1 MRKWLGLLTT
11 IGLMATLIACAF
23 GLGLFYPNLD
33 GRCMPVWE
41 IARSRNAKWEVLPG
55 VSLDGSREVIIGFA
69 TNLPKG
75 WSAAT
80 ADGQIGPTDKKR
92 DLRVGRAT
100 IVPPG
105 TIECQAQLGLLSITL
120 PTSGAPSGASDQLYL
135 NAFFPTSTYGNM
147 RR

>member
-1 MRKWLGLLTT
+1 MRKWLGRFTTLALL
-11 IGLMATLIACAF
+11 GALIACAF
-23 GLGLFYPNLD
+23 GLGHFYPNLD

-41 IARSRNAKWEVLPG
+41 LAQTLNAKWEVLPG

-69 TNLPKG
+69 THLPKG
-75 WSAAT
+75 WSAIT
-80 ADGQIGPTDKKR
+80 VGGTIEPTDKKR

-105 TIECQAQLGLLSITL
+105 TFECQVQLGLMPNTL

>member
-1 MRKWLGLLTT
+1 MRKWLGRFTTLALL
-11 IGLMATLIACAF
+11 GSLIACIF
-23 GLGLFYPNLD
+23 GLGYFYPNLD

-41 IARSRNAKWEVLPG
+41 LAQTRNAKWEVLPG

-75 WSAAT
+75 WSATT
-80 ADGQIGPTDKKR
+80 ADRVIGPTDKKR
-92 DLRVGRAT
+92 NLRVGRAT

-105 TIECQAQLGLLSITL
+105 TFECQTQLGLLSITL
-120 PTSGAPSGASDQLYL
+120 PTSGAPSGTPDLYL
-135 NAFFPTSTYGNM
+135 NAFFPTPTYANM